1 VGETDA
7 EHDVAFRD
15 RWLLIHGVAV
25 FFWTDD
31 TFPQVPPTTYMKRK
45 VRFITQTRK
54 RPQVAAGDC
63 GPLHLKACVTRPRF
77 I

>member
-7 EHDVAFRD
+7 ENAVAFRD

-31 TFPQVPPTTYMKRK
+31 TFPEVPPTTYMKRK
-45 VRFITQTRK
+45 VRFIWE
-54 RPQVAAGDC
+54 
-63 GPLHLKACVTRPRF
+63 
-77 I
+77 